1 VTSANIVRALARGI
15 AAVRSSPLI
24 QLVAVGTIALS
35 LLLVGVVELGALN
48 LNRLGASWGRSV
60 QLRVYLDDDATPE
73 RGRQIASAL
82 TRLPGVLAV
91 QNVSAHEAW
100 ERLKRA
106 MGPRTDLADLLG
118 GVEEGFLPASIEVT
132 LKPGVAEMLRA
143 HPAFERLRRTAGV
156 ADVELIGDWAG
167 RLRAVQAL
175 VDGAAWAVGLLVLAA
190 CLYIVGS
197 TIRLGVFARRDEI
210 ELWKLVG
217 ATNGFVKAPFL
228 VEGALQGG
236 LGAGLALTLLY
247 GLFRLAAP
255 RVEAVLGGWLAAGP
269 LGFFSPTQIAIALA
283 GGVLLGLAGSSL
295 ALGRYVNV

>member
-1 VTSANIVRALARGI
+1 MSGANIVRAFSRGI
-15 AAVRSSPLI
+15 LAARSSPLI

-48 LNRLGASWGRSV
+48 LSRLGTAWGRGV
-60 QLRVYLDDDATPE
+60 QLRVYLEDDATPE
-73 RGRQIASAL
+73 RGRQIAGAL

-106 MGPRTDLADLLG
+106 MGERADLLG
-118 GVEEGFLPASIEVT
+118 GVEEGFLPASVEVT
-132 LKPGVAEMLRA
+132 LKPGVADMLRA

-167 RLRAVQAL
+167 RLRAMQAL
-175 VDGAAWAVGLLVLAA
+175 VDAAVWAVGLLVLAA

-210 ELWKLVG
+210 EIWKLVG

-236 LGAGLALTLLY
+236 LGAGVALTLLY

-269 LGFFSPTQIAIALA
+269 LGFFSPMQIAIALA